1 LYKMNKFKPY
11 GIGNTKP
18 LLMIEDLDYES
29 VWILGKNSRDH
40 LQFKT
45 PHGYKIYGFWF
56 GQYLDEIKKSDKID
70 LIFDISEDVW
80 MGKKNLLLKVV
91 DIIIY

>member
-1 LYKMNKFKPY
+1 
-11 GIGNTKP
+11 
-18 LLMIEDLDYES
+18 
-29 VWILGKNSRDH
+29 
-40 LQFKT
+40 
-45 PHGYKIYGFWF
+45 
-56 GQYLDEIKKSDKID
+56 